1 MGITMRLPRGRSVVD
16 RLQRQ
21 SRLSREAL
29 LVIVFIGEEHARRSS
44 SIAGMCL
51 SFAWTPQ
58 YFTKTFTTQSFSSKN
73 TVLIFTNF
81 VLV

>member
-16 RLQRQ
+16 RLQRR

-29 LVIVFIGEEHARRSS
+29 LVIVFIGEDHAWRSS

-58 YFTKTFTTQSFSSKN
+58 YFTTQSFSSKN